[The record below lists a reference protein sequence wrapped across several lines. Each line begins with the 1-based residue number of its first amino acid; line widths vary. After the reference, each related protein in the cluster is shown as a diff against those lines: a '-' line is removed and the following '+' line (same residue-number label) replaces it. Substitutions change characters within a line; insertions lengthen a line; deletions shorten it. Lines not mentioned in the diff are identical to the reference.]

1 MANIPFEFVGGHS
14 GQWKV
19 VSMSP
24 VAGDALDR
32 VSHVTIR
39 SGSLSGAKAGV
50 WTLQGVVSNLRYTER
65 TEKDALTTVQANLG
79 RPEATCAALIPIG
92 KSEAWW
98 NLTQD
103 ERRNLF
109 ENQSHHIHTG
119 LHYLPAIAR
128 KLYHCRDLGGP
139 FDFLTWFEY
148 APHHADAFEELVAAL
163 RITEEWKYVNREIDI
178 RLVRA

>member
-1 MANIPFEFVGGHS
+1 MANTLFDFVGGHS
-14 GQWKV
+14 GAWKV
-19 VSMSP
+19 VSMNP
-24 VAGDALDR
+24 VAGESLGW
-32 VSHVTIR
+32 VSHLQIVPGT
-39 SGSLSGAKAGV
+39 LSEPGTGV
-50 WTLQGVVSNLRYTER
+50 WTLRGVVSNLRYTER
-65 TEKDALTTVQANLG
+65 AEKDALTAVQAGLD

-92 KSEAWW
+92 KTEAWW

-103 ERRNLF
+103 ERRNLL

-128 KLYHCRDLGGP
+128 KLYHSRDLGEP

-148 APHHADAFEELVAAL
+148 APAHAARFEELVAAL
-163 RITEEWKYVNREIDI
+163 RNTEEWKYVNREIDI